1 MEATVAVD
9 KEKKNHQVAPD
20 QLTTVP
26 TMEQETEQKSLQLRN
41 LPLRSQ
47 QKFPNADFI

>member
-1 MEATVAVD
+1 MGATVAVD
-9 KEKKNHQVAPD
+9 KEKRNHQVAQA

-26 TMEQETEQKSLQLRN
+26 MEQETEQKSLQLRN